1 MSILGPTQHQ
11 WQWKYDLQILS
22 QNIWNHWENPW
33 LSSAVSFR
41 AIKVSLPK
49 GDSKTE
55 QAGCLHGCCHVG
67 NSLWGEVPYL
77 LRDLVL
83 AQEVSQTYRFT
94 ATPQLGFRWQ
104 CVFCTFCNVS
114 ISTVKSPAEMTSSC
128 SESEGSCNS
137 FFTSL
142 FTEATRSTIQ
152 ALAHGTAHTIIL
164 LCSLLSS
171 MMCVSY
177 RLNPNDVNSVLL

>member
-1 MSILGPTQHQ
+1 M
-11 WQWKYDLQILS
+11 
-22 QNIWNHWENPW
+22 
-33 LSSAVSFR
+33 
-41 AIKVSLPK
+41 
-49 GDSKTE
+49 
-55 QAGCLHGCCHVG
+55 
-67 NSLWGEVPYL
+67 PYL

-83 AQEVSQTYRFT
+83 TQEVSQIYRFT
-94 ATPQLGFRWQ
+94 ATPHLGFRWQ

-128 SESEGSCNS
+128 SESEGACNG

-177 RLNPNDVNSVLL
+177 RLNPNDVHSVLLLKHGVLSVQQCKHMVLQLLLCHMGMRRALFLSR